1 MGQIISQSD
10 IEGLMGTL
18 GVDWLTDD
26 GTQSEL
32 IQTVIEAAEGWIF
45 SKLAFKY
52 PAATLAMS
60 PVVKHAT
67 TYLASYYL
75 SERRGLPWHYK
86 EQVDELKEE
95 IEDLRAGKAELTD
108 DSGNQLSQDL
118 GHDPISMQNQVVDE
132 RYAMSR
138 IRTVGETSS
147 QTSNTNIFTN
157 DGFYGLFGF

>member
-26 GTQSEL
+26 GTQAGL

-67 TYLASYYL
+67 TYLAAYYL

-108 DSGNQLSQDL
+108 DNGNQLSQDL

-132 RYAMSR
+132 RYAKSR
-138 IRTVGETSS
+138 IRTVSETST
-147 QTSNTNIFTN
+147 QTANVNIFTN